1 MNTDSKNVINLD
13 LKREGKNLS
22 FNDFQ
27 KQNIKFDVV
36 KLQEA
41 YRQIIKT
48 KKFEDGGGISHFG
61 AICLT
66 RKPGDPDSVKGSKAR
81 GIYWTKPDKSGAEV
95 SRDINIDESE
105 YTEFIPDYENTYFK
119 EVFDVISSKYK
130 LGRVR
135 ILLKEPRST
144 LSWHRD
150 PEPRLHIP
158 IFTNPGC
165 LMVIDNVAKHM
176 PADGS
181 VWITNNTKYHNA
193 FNGGEENRVHLVAC
207 VLDYKFN

>member
-1 MNTDSKNVINLD
+1 MKGFYKVPNL
-13 LKREGKNLS
+13 
-22 FNDFQ
+22 
-27 KQNIKFDVV
+27 IFDVNKMQQALKEV
-36 KLQEA
+36 DSRVA
-41 YRQIIKT
+41 RQSPLGERDIN
-48 KKFEDGGGISHFG
+48 

-66 RKPGDPDSVKGSKAR
+66 QIPNDPNSITGGNVR
-81 GIYWTKPDKSGAEV
+81 GLFWTKPDSTYQEV
-95 SRDINIDESE
+95 QREERIDESR
-105 YTEFIPDYENTYFK
+105 YSEFVKLFEDTYFK
-119 EVFDVISSKYK
+119 EMYDAITEKFK

-135 ILLKEPRST
+135 LLWKLPRTT

-158 IFTNPGC
+158 IVTNPGC

-181 VWITNNTKYHNA
+181 VWVTNNTKYHNA

>member
-1 MNTDSKNVINLD
+1 MTQVIQLNKNHKLNFQ
-13 LKREGKNLS
+13 S
-22 FNDFQ
+22 DFQ
-27 KQNIKFDVV
+27 KQDINFDIK
-36 KLQEA
+36 KLQDA
-41 YRQIIKT
+41 CNQVLKIKGFDTSLGIPHFAAISLNQI
-48 KKFEDGGGISHFG
+48 
-61 AICLT
+61 
-66 RKPGDPDSVKGSKAR
+66 PGDPDSIKGNKVR
-81 GIYWTKPDKSGAEV
+81 GVYWTKPDSSGKEV
-95 SRDINIDESE
+95 LRDVSIKEHK
-105 YTEFIPDYENTYFK
+105 YTEFVKDFEHTYFK
-119 EVFDVISSKYK
+119 EVYDVLSKKYK

-135 ILLKEPRST
+135 LLLKEPRST

-165 LMVIDNVAKHM
+165 LMVIDDKAKHM

>member
-1 MNTDSKNVINLD
+1 MSLN
-13 LKREGKNLS
+13 

-27 KQNIKFDVV
+27 KQDIQFDIK
-36 KLQEA
+36 KLQDA
-41 YRQIIKT
+41 YYKVLKT
-48 KKFEDGGGISHFG
+48 KKFNNIDGVSNFG
-61 AICLT
+61 AISLT
-66 RKPGDPDSVKGSKAR
+66 QIPGDPDSIKGNKAR
-81 GIYWTKPDKSGAEV
+81 GIFWTKPDQTGKEV
-95 SRDINIDESE
+95 SRDISVDEFAYSEFIDE
-105 YTEFIPDYENTYFK
+105 YKDTYFK
-119 EVFDVISSKYK
+119 EVFEIISSKFR

-158 IFTNPGC
+158 IITNPGAI
-165 LMVIDNVAKHM
+165 MVVDNVAKHM

-193 FNGGEENRVHLVAC
+193 FNGGEENRIHLVAC
-207 VLDYKFN
+207 VLDYEFK

>member
-1 MNTDSKNVINLD
+1 MADTKHVGRLKGSGNKVVVVYRTLPGDSKSV
-13 LKREGKNLS
+13 EGN
-22 FNDFQ
+22 
-27 KQNIKFDVV
+27 
-36 KLQEA
+36 
-41 YRQIIKT
+41 
-48 KKFEDGGGISHFG
+48 
-61 AICLT
+61 
-66 RKPGDPDSVKGSKAR
+66 KAR
-81 GIYWTKPDKSGAEV
+81 GLYWTKPNQSENEV
-95 SRDINIDESE
+95 SRDIQIDESAYSEFVPE
-105 YTEFIPDYENTYFK
+105 YKHTYFK

-158 IFTNPGC
+158 IITNPGAI
-165 LMVIDNVAKHM
+165 MVVDHVAKHM

-193 FNGGEENRVHLVAC
+193 FNGGEENRIHLVAC

>member
-1 MNTDSKNVINLD
+1 MTANSKNVINLN
-13 LKREGKNLS
+13 LKKEENILNFS
-22 FNDFQ
+22 DFQ
-27 KQNIKFDVV
+27 KQSIKFDIL

-41 YRQIIKT
+41 YMELIKT
-48 KKFEDGGGISHFG
+48 KKFDDGGGISHFG

-66 RKPGDPDSVKGSKAR
+66 RKPGDPESIKGQKAR
-81 GIYWTKPDKSGAEV
+81 GLYWTKPDKSGKEV
-95 SRDINIDESE
+95 SRDVGINEEE
-105 YTEFIPDYENTYFK
+105 YSEFISDYENTYFK
-119 EVFDVISSKYK
+119 EVFDTLSKKYK

-158 IFTNPGC
+158 IITNPGC

-193 FNGGEENRVHLVAC
+193 FNGGEENRIHLVAC